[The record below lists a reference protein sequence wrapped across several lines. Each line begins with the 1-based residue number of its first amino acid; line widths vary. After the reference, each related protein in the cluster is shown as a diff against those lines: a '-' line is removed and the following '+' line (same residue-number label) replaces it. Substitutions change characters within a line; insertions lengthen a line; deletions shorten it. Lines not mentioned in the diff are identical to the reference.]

1 MWSCRE
7 AGRQG
12 TGVEDA
18 AKMDAFLPIRETL
31 RERL

>member
-1 MWSCRE
+1 MWSCRGTE
-7 AGRQG
+7 RQG
-12 TGVEDA
+12 AGVEDA